1 MKKKLKKILENIR
14 SWEITAVHK
23 TVLPLAAATLASA
36 ATITGCVKDDLY
48 NTPHPDKGAVAVT
61 TDWADALGEETIPEE
76 YSARMD
82 GGSALVVHSRM
93 FTSPQLLSPGG
104 HTLFLYNEPQGIA
117 VSGTSAT
124 VNSLADGT
132 LEPLPEYLFSA
143 VKELDVQP
151 DDTLRVT
158 VTMVRRLCP
167 VTMRL
172 RLTGN
177 NAANVARVEATL
189 GGVAGSV
196 NLQDGSIGMDSHT
209 VRPDV
214 RMPAD
219 GGSAAG
225 LIEMSCRVAGVV
237 PQEQQLLTVTV
248 TMDDGYAAAIVS
260 NLSKYLRPINTGMR
274 PVVIEGT
281 VEAPQDGHFNG
292 GIEDWEVAESPDVD
306 AH

>member
-1 MKKKLKKILENIR
+1 MNKTISKM
-14 SWEITAVHK
+14 TFAV
-23 TVLPLAAATLASA
+23 AAAVLSLTS
-36 ATITGCVKDDLY
+36 CVKDDLY
-48 NTPHPDKGAVAVT
+48 HTPHPDKGAVAVT
-61 TDWADALGEETIPEE
+61 TDWADALGEETVPEE

-82 GGSALVVHSRM
+82 GGSALAVRGSV
-93 FTSPQLLSPGG
+93 FTCPQLLSPGG

-143 VKELDVQP
+143 VQELDVQP
-151 DDTLRVT
+151 DDTLRIT
-158 VTMVRRLCP
+158 VPMVRRLCP

-177 NAANVARVEATL
+177 NAANVARVEAML

-196 NLQDGSIGMDSHT
+196 DLQSGSIGTDSHT
-209 VRPDV
+209 VRPHV

-219 GGSAAG
+219 GGNGVSAAG
-225 LIEMSCRVAGVV
+225 LLEMSCRVAGVV
-237 PQEQQLLTVTV
+237 PQERQLLTVTV

-260 NLSKYLRPINTGMR
+260 DLSEYLRPINTGMR

-292 GIEDWEVAESPDVD
+292 SIEDWEVAEGPDMD